1 MKPLLASAVLLLT
14 ACQGTTVQQGE
25 TLYINSQLVDCVGV
39 GPMQCMQVRSDEQ
52 QPWTL
57 FYQNI
62 EGFQFEPGYR
72 YQLTV
77 SKEQLTDVPADAPL
91 PALSADQGGE
101 QGRQQVTNTIKK
113 RGMADAIPPLV
124 YGYCASSGT
133 IRSAP
138 APYVAADRACPDH
151 PAASDP
157 SR

>member
-1 MKPLLASAVLLLT
+1 MKSPLLLSSALLLS
-14 ACQGTTVQQGE
+14 AYQSAPTTE

-77 SKEQLTDVPADAPL
+77 SKEQLTDVPADAPSL
-91 PALSADQGGE
+91 RYQL
-101 QGRQQVTNTIKK
+101 IKVVNK
-113 RGMADAIPPLV
+113 V
-124 YGYCASSGT
+124 ASK
-133 IRSAP
+133 
-138 APYVAADRACPDH
+138 
-151 PAASDP
+151 
-157 SR
+157 